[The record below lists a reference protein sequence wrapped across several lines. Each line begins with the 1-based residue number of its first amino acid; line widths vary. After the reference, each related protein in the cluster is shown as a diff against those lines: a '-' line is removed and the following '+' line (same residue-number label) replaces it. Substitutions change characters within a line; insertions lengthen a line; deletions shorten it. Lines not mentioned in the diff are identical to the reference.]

1 MTFGRKF
8 YEPLADGAP
17 KPKSE
22 INNDLERVIHFFP
35 PHLRKV
41 TDKLDEISKKS
52 DVILGNLED
61 GISPKDKIKARKEF
75 VKKSKEINLRN
86 TGLWTRVN
94 AISSEWFLDD
104 ISFLIKELGNTLDVI
119 MLPMINTPEEI
130 LFADRIIALNE
141 AQNKLKKQVKIH
153 IILETAEGVMNVESL
168 AACSPRLHGFS
179 LGPADLAASRGMK
192 TVRVGGSHPDYG
204 ILSDPKDE
212 TTKRKFIQQDLWHYS
227 LSKMIDACSS
237 NNIKAFFGPYGDF
250 DDAEGCEIQ
259 FRNAFIL
266 GCHGAWS
273 LHPSQIDIAKKVF
286 CPSEDEVEKAA
297 KIIKAMGDG
306 TGAVKVDGKMQD
318 EATVKQANVIIE
330 LAKKI
335 RKKDPKLSKSF
346 SKYLT

>member
-1 MTFGRKF
+1 MTHGRKF

-17 KPKSE
+17 KPKIDLSNE
-22 INNDLERVIHFFP
+22 LERVIHFFP
-35 PHLRKV
+35 PHLKKV
-41 TDKLDEISKKS
+41 TDKLDEIAKKA

-61 GISPKDKIKARKEF
+61 GIAPKDKINAS
-75 VKKSKEINLRN
+75 SK
-86 TGLWTRVN
+86 
-94 AISSEWFLDD
+94 WFLDD

-119 MLPMINTPEEI
+119 MLPMISTPEEI

-141 AQNKLKKQVKIH
+141 AENKLKKQIKIH

-204 ILSDPKDE
+204 ILTDPKE
-212 TTKRKFIQQDLWHYS
+212 KTSKREFLQQDLWHYS
-227 LSKMIDACSS
+227 LSKMIDACAS

-250 DDAEGCEIQ
+250 DDPEGCEIQ

-286 CPSEDEVEKAA
+286 CPSDDEVKKAA
-297 KIIKAMGDG
+297 KIINAMGDG

-335 RKKDPKLSKSF
+335 KKKDPKLSKNF
-346 SKYLT
+346 SKYIS